1 MDLTWSGHDRTCAK
15 CEQCVDGKWSQHGQ
29 DVDRLRKG
37 LAWII
42 TRVAVVRHTE
52 RTQMGRDMD
61 RNGPEVDERSS
72 GRGQDIDWM
81 WKGDG
86 STCAG

>member
-29 DVDRLRKG
+29 DVDRLHMG

-42 TRVAVVRHTE
+42 TLVAGRTLPSREGAAKVVY
-52 RTQMGRDMD
+52 
-61 RNGPEVDERSS
+61 S
-72 GRGQDIDWM
+72 
-81 WKGDG
+81 
-86 STCAG
+86 